1 MTAGRITTLLLV
13 LVMLLAFAACKQTEE
28 EPALPHA
35 ETTVQSISKHGNI
48 VLEIP
53 PLDLFALGFEYG
65 DTVTVTI
72 GDASV
77 EMPVGSDFSDVDT
90 GKMVCRVKY
99 DPQNEAENSV
109 TLAIMMGDLAT
120 TLGIAAK
127 ETIEADPGFVW
138 NYAVSAPVA
147 VSITLKEKGGYY
159 DEYMLRQL
167 VRSNE
172 RAEYPELTD
181 EEFANF
187 RMIAATGVAA
197 GVLYRSSSPVNPEL
211 NRNVIA
217 DAALERAGIRTVINL
232 ADSEQVMRAYEGYAE
247 RAYAKCDVVCLDLP
261 VDFMSDAFRSGLA
274 DGLRFLAAHDGPYLI
289 HCTEGKDRAGFVS
302 ALLECLM
309 GASKDEVIAD
319 YMITY
324 YNYYGVKPGTEQY
337 DTVVRA
343 SIQQMLCASFGIED
357 LENADLSACAKNY
370 LKSIGLS
377 DDTVSEIIGKLSA
390 GPAD

>member
-65 DTVTVTI
+65 DTVAVTI

-127 ETIEADPGFVW
+127 EMIEADPGFVW

-232 ADSEQVMRAYEGYAE
+232 ADSEQVMWAYEGYAE

-357 LENADLSACAKNY
+357 LENADLSAYAKNY

-390 GPAD
+390 SPAD